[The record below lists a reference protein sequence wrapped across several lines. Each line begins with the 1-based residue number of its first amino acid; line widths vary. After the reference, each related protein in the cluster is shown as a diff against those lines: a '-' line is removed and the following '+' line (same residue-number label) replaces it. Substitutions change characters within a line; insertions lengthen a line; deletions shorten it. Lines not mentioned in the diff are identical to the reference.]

1 MIESREAAGAVRVD
15 EPGYRHAIGR
25 MFNRIAQAA
34 AVRGIE
40 DTQCRIKLFHAHV
53 AERLFS
59 QQRIDGFGFNVEGLV
74 PGP

>member
-1 MIESREAAGAVRVD
+1 MIESRQAAGAVRVD

-25 MFNRIAQAA
+25 MFDWIAQAA

-40 DTQCRIKLFHAHV
+40 DTQCGFKLFHAHI

-59 QQRIDGFGFNVEGLV
+59 Q
-74 PGP
+74 